1 VRRVC
6 CVGWGGE
13 GRRAPASRHALSMV
27 MGMRGM
33 EPGCQETRM
42 LDLAEAPTR
51 SVRLAVAV
59 KVSLPPRSDTMG

>member
-1 VRRVC
+1 
-6 CVGWGGE
+6 
-13 GRRAPASRHALSMV
+13 MV

-33 EPGCQETRM
+33 EPGCQVTRM
-42 LDLAEAPTR
+42 LALAEAPTR